1 MNGIGRRAV
10 SDRNWKCGQIN
21 KVTWRAQLF
30 LLKGKSIVDIKSNDD
45 SGRILKEGT
54 SDWGQKWKCCI
65 EAKNISTYKVQFN
78 VRLSQK
84 SDLWTE
90 GTSDRRR
97 KWSFRIEATEARRRS
112 SGQWTWRRGNAVDTH
127 RHLFFPT
134 SRKKSWP
141 HLLQGVELG
150 RKSTRS
156 WHRYL
161 PMKCMIEPNFLE
173 SAVGQQL
180 LNGVLLSWN
189 F

>member
-45 SGRILKEGT
+45 SGRTLKEGK

-65 EAKNISTYKVQFN
+65 EAKNISTNKAQFN
-78 VRLSQK
+78 VKLSQK

-97 KWSFRIEATEARRRS
+97 KWSFRIEATEARQTC
-112 SGQWTWRRGNAVDTH
+112 SGQWTWRREATLLTH
-127 RHLFFPT
+127 IATFFFPS

-141 HLLQGVELG
+141 RLLQGVELG
-150 RKSTRS
+150 RKSKELTQIFANEMYD
-156 WHRYL
+156 WT
-161 PMKCMIEPNFLE
+161 
-173 SAVGQQL
+173 
-180 LNGVLLSWN
+180 
-189 F
+189 